1 MRKNNKDQR
10 TSLQIE
16 QFEKREMLA
25 ADFLDAVIP
34 ESNIDGTDNNLE
46 NTEWGST
53 YEVLERLTT
62 VEYAD
67 GFNAAGGE
75 NLASAR
81 EISNAV
87 GAQEESIL
95 NDRGLTDIVWLFGQF
110 IDHDITLSEN
120 AAPAESLDIDVPTG
134 DIYFDPFGTG
144 EQVITFNRTLYEGG
158 TSPDDIREQVNEIT
172 AFIDGSVIYGS
183 SEETTNSLRSFEGG
197 RMLVSDGNLLPIGD
211 DGFFEAGDIRANENI
226 ALTSMHTI
234 WVREHNRIA
243 DELADADPNLSDE
256 EIFQTARAIVRG
268 ELQAITFNE
277 FLPALLGADAIE
289 RYSGYD
295 SSVNPNIA
303 NEFSTAAYR
312 FGHTMLSSELLRLNT
327 DGTVA
332 DEGNILLQNA
342 YFSPGEIL
350 EHGIASILQGFA
362 ANEAQEIDTKVVDDI
377 RNFLFGPPGSGGL
390 DLASLNIQRGRD
402 HGLADYNQV
411 RVDLG
416 LQAVSSFADI
426 TSDVDLQQKLE
437 AVYGSVDNIDL
448 WIGGLAED
456 HVAGTSTGETFA
468 AIITDQFA
476 RIRDGDRFWYENLFT
491 GSLLEQID
499 SVTLADV
506 IQRNSDVANLQD
518 NIFFSEE
525 NQPKANHEPLV
536 INIPRSNS
544 EIRVVVRGG
553 QVEVRSDG
561 KVEQT
566 LLLTDSYLVI
576 KGTGRADNI
585 TLDFRDA
592 SASQLKR
599 IVINAGGGHD
609 RVRIVGVHA
618 DFNGKIRV
626 NGQSG
631 NDQIRA
637 RGVDAAIAMYG
648 GAGRDTLMGGNMND
662 RLFGGGGNDRIMGGA
677 GDDELCGGKGD
688 DMLDGMDGNDRLAE
702 LLAADTVLNDQRM
715 RNDRNETDRI
725 RGMEAALFFNL
736 QDRFDVDSMDF
747 VGNVEL
753 RRRG

>member
-1 MRKNNKDQR
+1 MRKNNKDKR

-25 ADFLDAVIP
+25 ADFLNAIIP
-34 ESNIDGTDNNLE
+34 ESNIDGTENNLE

-75 NLASAR
+75 DLASAR
-81 EISNAV
+81 EISNTV
-87 GAQEESIL
+87 SAQEELIV

-120 AAPAESLDIDVPTG
+120 ADPAESLNIEVPTG

-144 EQVITFNRTLYEGG
+144 EQVISFNRTLFEGG
-158 TSPDDIREQVNEIT
+158 TSTDDIREQVNEIT

-197 RMLVSDGNLLPIGD
+197 RMLVSDGDLLPIGD
-211 DGFFEAGDIRANENI
+211 DGFFEAGDIRSNENI

-243 DELADADPNLSDE
+243 DELSAADPELSDE

-277 FLPALLGADAIE
+277 FLPALLGSDAIE

-312 FGHTMLSSELLRLNT
+312 FGHTMLSSELLRLNA

-342 YFSPGEIL
+342 YFSPDEIL
-350 EHGIASILQGFA
+350 ENGIDSILQGFA
-362 ANEAQEIDTKVVDDI
+362 ANEAQEIDTQVVDDI

-402 HGLADYNQV
+402 HGLADYNQA
-411 RVDLG
+411 RADLG
-416 LQAVSSFADI
+416 LEPVTSFADI
-426 TSDVDLQQKLE
+426 TSDVELQEKLE

-456 HVAGTSTGETFA
+456 HVDGTSMGETFA
-468 AIITDQFA
+468 AIITDQFT
-476 RIRDGDRFWYENLFT
+476 RIRDGDRFWYENLFE

-525 NQPKANHEPLV
+525 NQPELDHEPLV
-536 INIPRSNS
+536 INIPQSNS
-544 EIRVVVRGG
+544 VVRVVVRDG
-553 QVEVRSDG
+553 QVEVRNNG
-561 KVEQT
+561 EVEQT
-566 LLLTDSYLVI
+566 LLLTDTHLLI

-585 TLDFRDA
+585 TLDFRDE
-592 SASQLKR
+592 SVVQLER
-599 IVINAGGGHD
+599 IVINAGGGND
-609 RVRIVGVHA
+609 QVRIVGVHE
-618 DFNGKIRV
+618 DFDGDIRI
-626 NGQSG
+626 NGQRG
-631 NDQIRA
+631 NDQLRA
-637 RGVDAAIAMYG
+637 KNVDAVIAMYG

-677 GDDELCGGKGD
+677 GDDMLCGGRGD
-688 DMLDGMDGNDRLAE
+688 DMLDGMDGEDQLAE
-702 LLAADTVLNDQRM
+702 LLAADTVLNEQRM
-715 RNDRNETDRI
+715 RNNRNENDRI
-725 RGMEAALFFNL
+725 RGMEAALLFNME
-736 QDRFDVDSMDF
+736 DRFDVDSMDF
-747 VGNVEL
+747 TGNVEV